1 LAANFVNT
9 CCSLFIY
16 AVCIIFANQ
25 INKKYGQEPLFKMS
39 FLSTNTDEE
48 AYRESMGSRN
58 GFAPTKSREQIL
70 NDENVQ
76 NYLRQTY
83 RQNDMA

>member
-39 FLSTNTDEE
+39 FLSANTDEV
-48 AYRESMGSRN
+48 YRESMVSRN
-58 GFAPTKSREQIL
+58 DLAATKSREQIL